1 MPIRVWRATPRPA
14 PPQRIKATPQQPK
27 PKPLTPTP
35 VLTAQQRTKL
45 KQRTEMAGIKAR
57 ADAIYRAIQEGR
69 SAEEIIAHGFDPKWV
84 YRYLLK
90 HAAKYR
96 RWRQAVALF
105 ESGVNPVDLIG
116 KKYASPTKLARW
128 YTHWK
133 EHGAKLP
140 AVIPTGCDGVE

>member
-1 MPIRVWRATPRPA
+1 MRSQVSKPA
-14 PPQRIKATPQQPK
+14 K
-27 PKPLTPTP
+27 PTRQKPDVHSSPPLTA
-35 VLTAQQRTKL
+35 AQ
-45 KQRTEMAGIKAR
+45 KAKEKHR
-57 ADAIYRAIQEGR
+57 ADMLAVKTRADVIYRALQEGR
-69 SAEEIIAHGFDPKWV
+69 TPEEIIAHGFEPKWV